1 MRLCVA
7 SSGLG
12 HVARG
17 IESWAQDLGHA
28 LARRNLAVIL
38 CKGGGEPSSPIERVV
53 PCWTRE
59 SSRTR
64 SVLARVPAAVRWRL
78 GLADGY
84 EIEQTTFALN
94 LLRVLRRE
102 SIDLL
107 HVQDPRVALL
117 VQKARSS
124 GLVRTRTVLGHG
136 TEEPA
141 SFLARIEYLQ
151 HLAPWHLEET
161 RAMGVWRETWTA
173 IPNFVDTERFAPG
186 RCDALRAELS
196 VPADAFV
203 VLSVAAVKR
212 RHKRID
218 HLAREAARA
227 LASARDLPLWLVVA
241 GGREEETDDVVSEAT
256 RILGDRVRFLLH
268 FPRSRIPDLYRAAD
282 VFVLTSLKE
291 MMPMAL
297 LEAMAS
303 GLPCLVHPHPVMQ
316 WMLGPGGRTVD
327 MDEPGA
333 LASSLARLAGAA
345 RERQE
350 LGRRARH
357 HCQGRFGR
365 DRVLDDI
372 LRYYDFVVQDRRDI
386 STDRESERVGSWPR

>member
-1 MRLCVA
+1 
-7 SSGLG
+7 
-12 HVARG
+12 
-17 IESWAQDLGHA
+17 
-28 LARRNLAVIL
+28 
-38 CKGGGEPSSPIERVV
+38 
-53 PCWTRE
+53 
-59 SSRTR
+59 
-64 SVLARVPAAVRWRL
+64 VPAAVRWRL

-227 LASARDLPLWLVVA
+227 LASVPDLPLWLVVA

-282 VFVLTSLKE
+282 AFVLTSLKE

-327 MDEPGA
+327 MAEPGA
-333 LASSLARLAGAA
+333 LASSLARMAGPA

-386 STDRESERVGSWPR
+386 TTDRESERVGSRLQ

>member
-17 IESWAQDLGHA
+17 IESWAQDLGHE
-28 LARRNLAVIL
+28 LARRDLPVIV
-38 CKGGGEPSSPIERVV
+38 CKGGGEPSSPIERVI

-59 SSRTR
+59 SPPAR
-64 SVLARVPAAVRWRL
+64 SVLARLPAAVRWRL
-78 GLADGY
+78 GLANGY
-84 EIEQTTFALN
+84 EVEQTTFALN

-117 VQKARSS
+117 VQKARSW

-151 HLAPWHLEET
+151 HLAPWHLEEA
-161 RAMGVWRETWTA
+161 RSMGVWRDTWTA

-186 RCDALRAELS
+186 RCAALRAELS
-196 VPADAFV
+196 IPADAFV
-203 VLSVAAVKR
+203 VLSVAALKR

-227 LASARDLPLWLVVA
+227 LTPARDLALWLVVA
-241 GGREEETDDVVSEAT
+241 GGWEEETDDVVREAT
-256 RILGDRVRFLLH
+256 RVLGNRVRFLVR
-268 FPRSRIPDLYRAAD
+268 FPRTRIPDLYRAAD

-303 GLPCLVHPHPVMQ
+303 GLPCFVHPHPVMQ
-316 WMLGPGGRTVD
+316 WMLGPGGWTVD
-327 MDEPGA
+327 MNEPGA
-333 LASSLARLAGAA
+333 LASSLARLAGSA

-350 LGRRARH
+350 LGRAARH
-357 HCQGRFGR
+357 HCQSRFGS
-365 DRVLDDI
+365 DRVVDDI
-372 LRYYDFVVQDRRDI
+372 VRYYDFVLQTRPDVPIDH
-386 STDRESERVGSWPR
+386 ESEGEGCRPR